1 MQCHKLGR
9 IHNIQDVKIADCN
22 WIKEGNQRVD
32 VDIETNTGQA
42 RLVESMLIS
51 LREHIYVFFPKMDK
65 QEKLATL
72 GTRDT
77 KQRQTNQKH
86 NAIWFNSIIC
96 IQTQLT

>member
-1 MQCHKLGR
+1 MQWHKLGR
-9 IHNIQDVKIADCN
+9 IHNIQDVTIADCN

-86 NAIWFNSIIC
+86 NAIC
-96 IQTQLT
+96 V